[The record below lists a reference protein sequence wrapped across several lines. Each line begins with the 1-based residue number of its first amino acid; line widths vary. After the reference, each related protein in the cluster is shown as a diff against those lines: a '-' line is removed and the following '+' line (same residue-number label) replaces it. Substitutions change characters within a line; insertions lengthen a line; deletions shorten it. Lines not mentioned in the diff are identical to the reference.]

1 MSAFKLTNKIKIVLK
16 QEYLSKV
23 KSKAFLLGTFIA
35 PIGIVALFAIMIAAS
50 FIFKDTTERKLAILD
65 QTSYLGQKLVDM
77 DTSKYYLTDKSEIE
91 LMQLIEKED
100 IDGFILLKEDI
111 LDSGHVPIYTQGGG
125 GIGFISLLENN
136 LGRIVRK
143 ERLTRSGTSEEVIN
157 LVDSGINIQ
166 TQKVT
171 EEGVKEDKTAV
182 LAYVGYALGFVIYI
196 LMFLYGNQIFRSVL
210 EEKSNRIIE
219 IIVSSAKPFDILLG
233 KVLGIGLVGL
243 TQVFSWI
250 IILVVLMTF
259 AGQIVGAFVDIDPQA
274 LQAGMS
280 AQEAQQQEVE
290 KMLSGLPEVSPW
302 LGIGFIFYF
311 LSGYFIYSCL
321 FAAVASAVDNEQ
333 DAQQL
338 MVPITMPIIIPIALV
353 PMIMANPDSLAAVS
367 VSLFPLFT
375 PILMVVRIASTQVP
389 IWQIIASVVLMISTF
404 LGIMWLTAKIYRIGI
419 LMTGKK
425 PSIKDFYKWIKM
437 S

>member
-77 DTSKYYLTDKSEIE
+77 DTSKYYLTDKSETE

-157 LVDSGINIQ
+157 LVDRGINIQ